1 MQHLLIIVFLRVSGL
16 PLGIPGG
23 GSVALSPSFAG
34 PVGSI
39 SAPDGSSGIQGNP
52 AGAPDVPADTLDA
65 LPDDPLRRGNTVAA
79 RILNGDTI
87 PVIELSPVSVTAQRE
102 FGSRWEAYR
111 YNRTVRNVK
120 VAYPYAKLAGHM
132 FREYSRQLMELD
144 TERERREFI
153 REAEDEIRENFE
165 DDLKRLTF
173 SQGLILIKLIDR
185 ETDHTSYHILKEFRG
200 AFSAVF
206 WQSLGRIFGY
216 NLREEYD
223 PYGEDRQIEE
233 IVQLIEE
240 GYL

>member
-1 MQHLLIIVFLRVSGL
+1 MQFLLLILFV
-16 PLGIPGG
+16 
-23 GSVALSPSFAG
+23 FAG
-34 PVGSI
+34 
-39 SAPDGSSGIQGNP
+39 A
-52 AGAPDVPADTLDA
+52 VPPDTLDV
-65 LPDDPLRRGNTVAA
+65 LPGDQLRGGHTVAA
-79 RILNGDTI
+79 RVVNGDTI
-87 PVIELSPVSVTAQRE
+87 PVIELRPVNVIAERE

-132 FREYSRQLMELD
+132 FREYSRELMELD
-144 TERERREFI
+144 TERERRQFI
-153 REAEDEIRENFE
+153 SEAEEEIRDNFE
-165 DDLKRLTF
+165 ADLKRLTF

-185 ETDHTSYHILKEFRG
+185 ETDQTSYHILKEFRG

-223 PYGEDRQIEE
+223 PYGEDRHIEE

-240 GYL
+240 GFI